1 MGYSI
6 RKIKK
11 MMGRKRVNG
20 KRWYQIFP
28 REDTYIYKAGD
39 GSNTVVNVL
48 RKVNRRHVMK
58 QEPEFWTE
66 ISKFVGAKGMP
77 DFYTKKEYTGIEDIH
92 NKDQQVLMLTKPKSK
107 TSVVRCQ
114 VPSSTTPTTT
124 HYTTT
129 PTTTHYTTTPP
140 TTHYTTTTPTTHSDY
155 FTTTPTTTHYTT
167 TSHSDYFTTTPTN

>member
-1 MGYSI
+1 MYNVFCI
-6 RKIKK
+6 LKYPLLL
-11 MMGRKRVNG
+11 VG

-77 DFYTKKEYTGIEDIH
+77 DFYTKK
-92 NKDQQVLMLTKPKSK
+92 V
-107 TSVVRCQ
+107 
-114 VPSSTTPTTT
+114 
-124 HYTTT
+124 
-129 PTTTHYTTTPP
+129 
-140 TTHYTTTTPTTHSDY
+140 
-155 FTTTPTTTHYTT
+155 
-167 TSHSDYFTTTPTN
+167 